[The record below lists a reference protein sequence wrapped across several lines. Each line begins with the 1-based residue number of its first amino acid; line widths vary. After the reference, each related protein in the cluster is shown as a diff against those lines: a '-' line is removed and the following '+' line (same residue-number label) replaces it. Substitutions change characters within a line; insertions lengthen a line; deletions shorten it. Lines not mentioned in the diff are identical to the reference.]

1 MGSLVVTPTGVPAAR
16 RLAVM
21 AAGEESQDPR
31 EEVRSEIREFLST
44 RRARLTPGDAG
55 LPNYGGERR
64 RVAGLRRDEIAVL
77 AGVSPQYYVRLERG
91 DATGVSTSVID
102 SIARAPCSSTKPN
115 THCAELARGRT
126 TRPR

>member
-1 MGSLVVTPTGVPAAR
+1 MPSFSAIWFRERVVG
-16 RLAVM
+16 RLPWGQVT
-21 AAGEESQDPR
+21 
-31 EEVRSEIREFLST
+31 V
-44 RRARLTPGDAG
+44 LTPGDAG